1 MSEQIQNNI
10 NQMQAELKQLRE
22 QLYEANETIEAIRTG
37 QIDALVINDGSGH
50 QLYTLKTA
58 DQAYRVFIENMAE
71 GAVTLNKDGI
81 IMYCN
86 SNFARIISCPLP
98 LVIGKAFE
106 DFVTEDNKQ
115 RFHELFT
122 HSWYHD
128 NKAEMTV
135 RCDGAEVS
143 VQLSFTALQLDDG
156 VALSVIITDLTS
168 VKKTQLQLE
177 NNNRQLAAMNKALEV
192 SNHDLMQFA
201 SVASHDLQEPLRKVD
216 IFSSLLLSKASSA
229 LDDEAINYV
238 EKITAAVK
246 RMKILI
252 TDVLNYSKLSSG
264 DNEFQLINLNEIAKE
279 ILSDFEL
286 VIKEKNADI
295 TIGPLPVLNGN
306 KGQIR
311 QVLQNIF
318 SNALKFSK
326 PDKRVDI
333 SVTARKV
340 AEKSFAAQ
348 EDAEGQY
355 CIISIKDNGIGFDE
369 KYLPNIFALFERLH
383 TKDKYE
389 GTGIGMAI
397 TKKIIEKHNG
407 LINAISSVGNGAEF
421 LLLLPLHQ
429 PVNVK

>member
-10 NQMQAELKQLRE
+10 NQMQAEIEELRQ
-22 QLYEANETIEAIRTG
+22 QLYEATETIEAIRTG
-37 QIDALVINDGSGH
+37 QVDALVVNDGSGH

-86 SNFARIISCPLP
+86 SNFARIVSCPLS
-98 LVIGKAFE
+98 LVIGQAFE

-122 HSWYHD
+122 LSWSHD
-128 NKAEMTV
+128 NKEEMSV
-135 RCDGAEVS
+135 HCDGADVP

-177 NNNRQLAAMNKALEV
+177 NNNRQLAAINKALEV

-229 LDDEAINYV
+229 LDKEAIAYV

-246 RMKILI
+246 RMKVLI

-264 DNEFQLINLNEIAKE
+264 HNEFQLIDLNELARE
-279 ILSDFEL
+279 TLNDFEL
-286 VIKEKNADI
+286 VIKDKNAVI
-295 TIGPLPVLNGN
+295 TINPLPVLNGN

-311 QVLQNIF
+311 QVFQNIF

-326 PDKRVDI
+326 PNEPVNI
-333 SVTARKV
+333 SVTSRKV
-340 AEKSFAAQ
+340 AEKSLTAR
-348 EDAEGQY
+348 EDANGQY

-369 KYLPNIFALFERLH
+369 KYLSNIFALFERLH

-407 LINAISSVGNGAEF
+407 LINAISSIGNGAEF
-421 LLLLPLHQ
+421 LLLLPLY
-429 PVNVK
+429 